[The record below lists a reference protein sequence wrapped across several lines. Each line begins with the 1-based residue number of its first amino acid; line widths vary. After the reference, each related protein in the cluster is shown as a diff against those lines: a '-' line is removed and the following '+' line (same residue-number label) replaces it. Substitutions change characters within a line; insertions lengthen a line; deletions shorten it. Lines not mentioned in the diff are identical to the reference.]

1 MVALEFWTFL
11 GRFHPLI
18 VHLPIGFLV
27 LAILLEWLE
36 NGKKNKKNNKII
48 AVSWLV
54 GGISAFAAAFCGW
67 FLGDSGSYSEDN
79 LFIHKWLGIALV
91 VVAFAGWWIKKNH
104 GNYSKTLHN
113 SVNIA
118 LLVMLMVEGHKGG
131 NITHGENY
139 LVEHAPAPIQNLLSF
154 SNKIEGLPQ
163 YNSPDSV
170 VVYSDLIHP
179 ILESKCLS
187 CHSNEI
193 QRGDLNLAS
202 QQLFQDGGEN
212 GPVLAPG
219 DPEESEIFQRITTSQ
234 KSTKFMPPK
243 GNPMTYDEIK
253 VMEWW
258 INSGADFDKK
268 VSDIELNESIK
279 SVLIRLYGLDTNHK
293 PWYESVMV
301 SPIDTTQLDVL
312 ESNGFLVKSLGDENN
327 LLDIKYSKSELTQ
340 EQIKALNG
348 AKEHITWLSLAQSNV
363 ENEWLSD
370 IGNFSNLTRLQLEKT
385 AISDLGISALSN
397 LEHLEVLNLY
407 DTKVTD
413 SCLQDLVNI
422 QSLRRVYLWKTEV
435 TKEAIASLQQDNPD
449 LEFILG
455 N

>member
-1 MVALEFWTFL
+1 MIALEFSTFL
-11 GRFHPLI
+11 GRFHPLF

-36 NGKKNKKNNKII
+36 NHKKNKKNNKII
-48 AVSWLV
+48 AVSWLL

-104 GNYSKTLHN
+104 DNYSKTIHN
-113 SVNIA
+113 SVNIV

-131 NITHGENY
+131 NLTHGENY
-139 LVEHAPAPIQNLLSF
+139 LVEYAPAPIQNLLGL
-154 SNKIEGLPQ
+154 SNKVEGLPQ

-170 VVYSDLIHP
+170 VVYSDLIQP
-179 ILESKCLS
+179 ILESKCLA
-187 CHSNEI
+187 CHNNDE
-193 QRGDLNLAS
+193 QRGGLNLTN
-202 QQLFQDGGEN
+202 QQFLQEGGEN

-219 DPEESEIFQRITTSQ
+219 DLEESEIFQRLTLSQ
-234 KSTKFMPPK
+234 ESTKFMPPK

-258 INSGADFDKK
+258 INNGADFDKK
-268 VSDIELNESIK
+268 VSDTELNASIK
-279 SVLIRLYGLDTNHK
+279 LVLLRLYGLDTDHK

-301 SPIDTTQLDVL
+301 SPIDSTQLAVL
-312 ESNGFLVKSLGDENN
+312 SSSGFLVKSLGDENN
-327 LLDIKYSKSELTQ
+327 LLDVKYSKSELTQ
-340 EQIKALNG
+340 EHLKALNG
-348 AKEHITWLSLAQSNV
+348 AKNHITWLSLANSNV

-413 SCLQDLVNI
+413 SCLQDLANI
-422 QSLRRVYLWKTEV
+422 KSLRRVYLWKTEV
-435 TKEAIASLQQDNPD
+435 TKEAIASLEEDYPD
-449 LEFILG
+449 IEFILG